1 MARKRKP
8 AQKKRREE
16 EAFLKEPGFKKVDI
30 GRKLIPLSVLSG
42 KEAEK
47 NAERTI
53 DCVFEA
59 VTHVLSEGD
68 LSIVDFGR
76 FKASKTKKTGF
87 IKIAFTP
94 SGKLKRAVE
103 ARLNAVPSPDPDAES
118 EAASAPESQPVPV
131 PDPQVAPSVDTPPD
145 PVPQPEV
152 PPAPEQEPAPEVT
165 PDAGPSADPATTL
178 AEETAPLPDAPGE
191 PAVNTAEPSGTYE
204 SEGTSE
210 TADSYEPAAGTYD
223 QGGSYEA
230 AGSYASASG
239 EYGTYGSYDST
250 IQGEG
255 PQILTLDSVS
265 VENRTLVADSQEYG
279 IADNLTIF
287 DTNGNEMSF
296 SDQAAALQHLTLAS
310 KITILSKTAFR
321 IQAASVVEII
331 TSLQIIQYWE

>member
-8 AQKKRREE
+8 AQKRRREE
-16 EAFLKEPGFKKVDI
+16 EAFLKEPGFKKADI
-30 GRKLIPLSVLSG
+30 GTKLIPLSVLSG

-47 NAERTI
+47 VAERTI
-53 DCVFEA
+53 DNVFEA

-118 EAASAPESQPVPV
+118 EASPTS
-131 PDPQVAPSVDTPPD
+131 DPQPAPSADTPPD
-145 PVPQPEV
+145 PASQPEV
-152 PPAPEQEPAPEVT
+152 PPAPEQEPVSEETSEA
-165 PDAGPSADPATTL
+165 APSAYPATTP

-191 PAVNTAEPSGTYE
+191 PAVDTAGPSASSE

-210 TADSYEPAAGTYD
+210 TAGFDDSAMQA
-223 QGGSYEA
+223 
-230 AGSYASASG
+230 
-239 EYGTYGSYDST
+239 
-250 IQGEG
+250 EG
-255 PQILTLDSVS
+255 PQILNLDSVS
-265 VENRTLVADSQEYG
+265 VENRTLVANGQEYG
-279 IADNLTIF
+279 IAENLMIF
-287 DTNGNEMSF
+287 DTNGDEMSF
-296 SDQAAALQHLTLAS
+296 SDQAAALQNLTLAS

-321 IQAASVVEII
+321 IQAASVVEIVN
-331 TSLQIIQYWE
+331 SLQIIQYRE

>member
-16 EAFLKEPGFKKVDI
+16 EAFLKEPGFKKADI
-30 GRKLIPLSVLSG
+30 GTKLIPLSVLSG

-53 DCVFEA
+53 DNVFEA

-118 EAASAPESQPVPV
+118 EAASASESQPVPV

-145 PVPQPEV
+145 SVPQPEV

-165 PDAGPSADPATTL
+165 PDAGPSVDPATTP

-191 PAVNTAEPSGTYE
+191 PAVDTAGPSASSE
-204 SEGTSE
+204 SGGISE
-210 TADSYEPAAGTYD
+210 TAGFDDSAMQA
-223 QGGSYEA
+223 
-230 AGSYASASG
+230 
-239 EYGTYGSYDST
+239 
-250 IQGEG
+250 EG
-255 PQILTLDSVS
+255 PQILNLDSVS
-265 VENRTLVADSQEYG
+265 VENRTLVANGQEYG
-279 IADNLTIF
+279 IAENLMIF
-287 DTNGNEMSF
+287 DSNGDEMSF
-296 SDQAAALQHLTLAS
+296 SDQAAALQNLTLAS

-321 IQAASVVEII
+321 IQAASVVEIVN
-331 TSLQIIQYWE
+331 SLQIIQYRE